1 MTSMET
7 HPPEPSAAS
16 AHAAFWTERR
26 YATLT
31 TLRPDGTPHVVPVSV
46 TYEPAPTGRTDGP
59 AQADGTPG
67 ADAERGVVGTAR
79 VVTRRTSRKAR
90 NIAAAGAGGMRVA
103 LCQVDG
109 GRWSTLEGRA
119 HIRTDAESVADA
131 ESRYEERYGRRPSP
145 NPERVLIEITVDRT
159 LGMSREP

>member
-7 HPPEPSAAS
+7 QSPEPAGSEKPAERHP
-16 AHAAFWTERR
+16 HAAFWRERR

-46 TYEPAPTGRTDGP
+46 TYEPA
-59 AQADGTPG
+59 ADI
-67 ADAERGVVGTAR
+67 AR
-79 VVTRRTSRKAR
+79 VVSLRTSRKVR
-90 NIAAAGAGGMRVA
+90 NIAAAGDDGMRVA

-119 HIRTDAESVADA
+119 RIRTDAAAVADA
-131 ESRYEERYGRRPSP
+131 ERRYEERYGRRPSP
-145 NPERVLIEITVDRT
+145 NPERVLIEITVERT
-159 LGMSREP
+159 LGRVP